1 MLRGGGAFGALAPA
15 LEATRLSLHV
25 LGAALWVGGQLSVAG
40 MLPAL
45 RRLGPEA
52 SRAVAQA
59 LARVLWPAYALLVA
73 TGIWNVL
80 ADHLSS
86 EGGAWQAVLGVKLAV
101 VLVSGLSAYAHQ
113 RARSRRALAVFGA
126 LAGTSA
132 LAALVLGV
140 LLAG

>member
-1 MLRGGGAFGALAPA
+1 MLSSGASLGALAPA
-15 LEATRLSLHV
+15 LSATRLSLHV

-45 RRLGPEA
+45 RRLGPDA
-52 SRAVAQA
+52 SRVVARA

-73 TGIWNVL
+73 TGVWNVL
-80 ADHLSS
+80 ADHPSTQ
-86 EGGAWQAVLGVKLAV
+86 GGAWQAVLGVKLAV

-113 RARSRRALAVFGA
+113 RARSRRALAAFGA

-132 LAALVLGV
+132 VAALVLGV
-140 LLAG
+140 VLAG